1 MQEEFFHDLSCR
13 ETTDDRPTRQ
23 YPSSSSSSAEKGGS
37 MTDRVVRVE
46 RSIPVA
52 SSDVWAVLA
61 DLPNHASWR
70 DDVNVSR
77 MLSEATSGVGAR
89 RHLDLAPVGGLDETV
104 LDWEEGRRM
113 VVAVDNA
120 TVVPVKSG
128 EATLVV
134 NREGDD
140 ESKVTWEF
148 RYVPKGG
155 PFGRVVGAVADR
167 QLAKVFRRVLAD
179 LEQAALKR

>member
-1 MQEEFFHDLSCR
+1 
-13 ETTDDRPTRQ
+13 
-23 YPSSSSSSAEKGGS
+23 

-46 RSIPVA
+46 RSIPA
-52 SSDVWAVLA
+52 APSDVWAVLA

-70 DDVNVSR
+70 NDVKVSR
-77 MLSEATSGVGAR
+77 MLGEATSGVGAR

-104 LDWEEGRRM
+104 LDWEEGHKM
-113 VVAVDNA
+113 VVAVDKA

-134 NREGDD
+134 DREGDD

-155 PFGRVVGAVADR
+155 PFGRVIGAVADR
-167 QLAKVFRRVLAD
+167 QLTKVFRGVLAD
-179 LEQAALKR
+179 LEDAARKR

>member
-1 MQEEFFHDLSCR
+1 
-13 ETTDDRPTRQ
+13 
-23 YPSSSSSSAEKGGS
+23 

-46 RSIPVA
+46 RSIPAA

-70 DDVNVSR
+70 NDVKVSR
-77 MLSEATSGVGAR
+77 MLGEATSGVGAR

-104 LDWEEGRRM
+104 LDWEEGHKM
-113 VVAVDNA
+113 VVAVDKA

-134 NREGDD
+134 DREGDD
-140 ESKVTWEF
+140 ESQVTWEF

-155 PFGRVVGAVADR
+155 PFGRVIGAVADR
-167 QLAKVFRRVLAD
+167 QLTKVFRGVLAD
-179 LEQAALKR
+179 LEDAARKR

>member
-1 MQEEFFHDLSCR
+1 
-13 ETTDDRPTRQ
+13 
-23 YPSSSSSSAEKGGS
+23 

-46 RSIPVA
+46 RSIPAA

-70 DDVNVSR
+70 SDVKVSR
-77 MLSEATSGVGAR
+77 MLSEAKSGVGAR

-104 LDWEEGRRM
+104 LDWEEGSRM
-113 VVAVDNA
+113 VVAVDKA

-128 EATLVV
+128 VATLVV
-134 NREGDD
+134 DREGDD

-148 RYVPKGG
+148 RYIPKGG
-155 PFGRVVGAVADR
+155 PFGRVIGAVVDG
-167 QLAKVFRRVLAD
+167 QLTKLFRGVLAD
-179 LEQAALKR
+179 LEQAARKR

>member
-1 MQEEFFHDLSCR
+1 
-13 ETTDDRPTRQ
+13 
-23 YPSSSSSSAEKGGS
+23 

-46 RSIPVA
+46 RSIPAA

-61 DLPNHASWR
+61 DLPSHASWR
-70 DDVNVSR
+70 DDVKVSR
-77 MLSEATSGVGAR
+77 MLGDATSGVGAR
-89 RHLDLAPVGGLDETV
+89 RHLDLAPLGGLDETV
-104 LDWEEGRRM
+104 LDWEEGSMM
-113 VVAVDNA
+113 VVAVDKA

-134 NREGDD
+134 DREGED

-155 PFGRVVGAVADR
+155 PLGRVIGAVADR
-167 QLAKVFRRVLAD
+167 QLTKVFRRVLAD
-179 LEQAALKR
+179 LEHAALKR

>member
-1 MQEEFFHDLSCR
+1 
-13 ETTDDRPTRQ
+13 
-23 YPSSSSSSAEKGGS
+23 

-46 RSIPVA
+46 RSIPAA

-70 DDVNVSR
+70 NDVKVSR
-77 MLSEATSGVGAR
+77 MLGERTSGVGAR

-104 LDWEEGRRM
+104 LDWEEGCKM
-113 VVAVDNA
+113 VVAVDKA
-120 TVVPVKSG
+120 TVVPIKSG

-134 NREGDD
+134 DREGDD

-155 PFGRVVGAVADR
+155 PFGRVIGAVADR
-167 QLAKVFRRVLAD
+167 LLTKLFRGVLAD
-179 LEQAALKR
+179 LEHAARKR

>member
-1 MQEEFFHDLSCR
+1 
-13 ETTDDRPTRQ
+13 
-23 YPSSSSSSAEKGGS
+23 

-46 RSIPVA
+46 RSIPAA

-70 DDVNVSR
+70 NDVKVSR
-77 MLSEATSGVGAR
+77 MLGEATSGVGAR
-89 RHLDLAPVGGLDETV
+89 RHLDLAPIGGLDETV
-104 LDWEEGRRM
+104 LDWDEGHKM
-113 VVAVDNA
+113 VVAVDKA

-134 NREGDD
+134 DRVGDD

-148 RYVPKGG
+148 RYIPKGG
-155 PFGRVVGAVADR
+155 PFGRVIGAVADR
-167 QLAKVFRRVLAD
+167 QLTKVFRGVLAD
-179 LEQAALKR
+179 LEHAARKR